1 MNAKIHELMT
11 RRVVTTQPHATI
23 GHARTL
29 LARNKIHALP
39 VVDSE
44 GRPVGIVSSADLMG
58 RHADGSPVHKI
69 MTEKVHTVA
78 QYEEVSVAAR
88 IMRNRRIHHV
98 VVTREQ
104 KVVGMITS
112 FDLLKLVEDR
122 RFVMK
127 NPPTRKKR
135 GIQPA

>member
-1 MNAKIHELMT
+1 MNVKIDELMT
-11 RRVVTTQPHATI
+11 RRVVTMQPHATI

-58 RHADGSPVHKI
+58 RHADGSPVQKI
-69 MTEKVHTVA
+69 MTEKVHTVSP
-78 QYEEVSVAAR
+78 YEEASVAAR
-88 IMRNRRIHHV
+88 IMRGRRIHHV
-98 VVTREQ
+98 VVTHEK

-135 GIQPA
+135 GIQPG